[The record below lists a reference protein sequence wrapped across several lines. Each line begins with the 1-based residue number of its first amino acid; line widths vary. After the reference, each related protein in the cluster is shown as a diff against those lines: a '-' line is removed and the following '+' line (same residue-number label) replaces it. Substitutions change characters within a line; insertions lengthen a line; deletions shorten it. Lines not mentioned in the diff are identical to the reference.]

1 MKAKS
6 FLTALLAGAAL
17 FPLTAQVEVAPPE
30 QRAEWLKAY
39 QLLTR
44 ENSIWSDHANR
55 MKDGTEKQKTNVT
68 RVVADAKAGKITGSF
83 IHYSVPAMSEVQY
96 LPDAYPTD
104 GTAGAPLRIYSA
116 LNEYEPAS
124 FVIYAFKQHGK
135 VAFEVSDLKSK
146 DGNVFPKSR
155 LDLKTVKVWYQA
167 GNAWYSYFQD
177 NGYKLC
183 PELLLNDEDLIKVD
197 TKKVSNYARLI
208 EEDGTVHYHWLTPPP
223 AVDSVLEHL
232 GKTSYRLDGSFRS
245 MKPNF
250 KDSKTF
256 AGATLNE
263 GEFKQFFLTAHVTED
278 CKPGVYSGA
287 ITLKDGGKVIG
298 KIPVQLRILPFKL
311 PDPMQYK
318 NVNKPYRTRFNEY
331 NGFEFVRALN
341 GNDFKLAEKQLISIL
356 KNFAAHH
363 HVIPGFRG
371 AYSRFDI
378 IDKAGLKRDFIAT
391 TSMRLNNLAEMR
403 FDAKRQKEDHI
414 RKFGRY
420 NFNLAWGDEYGGA
433 TLRGILPMVKIY
445 REEGFGFWSNSR
457 HTYALAGWLASQFTP
472 PVWPDFRSHVQP
484 DKFTF
489 ISPDNEYGW
498 YACQHVGVE
507 NPAFNRR
514 QYGLGPWRAG
524 LTCNYNYAHHLDGFN
539 DTRGGTFRAMNFI
552 YTDGNGALTT
562 IQWEAFREAI
572 DDIRYATLIQQLA
585 RPLLNSQTNVAGD
598 FAARQALKFLAD
610 LDSDDHDLS
619 LVRLEMI
626 RHILNLKKHSK

>member
-1 MKAKS
+1 M
-6 FLTALLAGAAL
+6 LAVVFSCLAFSLA
-17 FPLTAQVEVAPPE
+17 AQVEVPTPE
-30 QRAEWLKAY
+30 QTKEWLGKYPEICA
-39 QLLTR
+39 QKQG
-44 ENSIWSDHANR
+44 DFAAHAKR
-55 MKDGTEKQKTNVT
+55 AKTEKQKINVV
-68 RVVADAKAGKITGSF
+68 RVGSDF
-83 IHYSVPAMSEVQY
+83 SGSPANLVHYSVSPTSETQY
-96 LPDAYPTD
+96 LPDVYPFD
-104 GTAGAPLRIYSA
+104 GEAGVPVRVVMAQD
-116 LNEYEPAS
+116 EYEPGS
-124 FVIYAFKQHGK
+124 FLIYALKDLGK
-135 VAFEVSDLKSK
+135 VDFIVSDLKSADGKVLPK
-146 DGNVFPKSR
+146 DK
-155 LDLKTVKVWYQA
+155 LDLKTIKVWYQN
-167 GNAWYSYFQD
+167 GNGWYSYFQD
-177 NGYKLC
+177 PGLKLC

-208 EEDGTVHYHWLTPPP
+208 EKDGTVHYHWLTPPP

-232 GKTSYRLDGSFRS
+232 GSMTYRLDGSFRS

-371 AYSRFDI
+371 AYNRFDI

-391 TSMRLNNLAEMR
+391 TSMQLTNLAEMR